1 MADRMT
7 PTQAGGDKPMG
18 EEPEAMAASAVL
30 DDLESLRNRGSAAE
44 QQRDE
49 YLALLQRTRADYENY
64 QKRVQRDQAEE
75 RRSAHAAFARDLL
88 PVVDS
93 LQRALDA
100 ARQEIE
106 RSPLAKGVDLV
117 RSQLLDIFGRYGITP
132 IDALGQ
138 PFDPIGTSRFSSSSG
153 PISPREPWS
162 RSWNPVTPCTSG
174 SSVRPRSLWPRR
186 PILRR
191 ASDPSIVN

>member
-18 EEPEAMAASAVL
+18 EEPDAMAASAVL
-30 DDLESLRNRGSAAE
+30 DDLESLKNRGSAAE

-49 YLALLQRTRADYENY
+49 YLALLQRTRADFENY

-88 PVVDS
+88 PVVDN

-138 PFDPIGTSRFSSSSG
+138 PFDPHRHESVQQQFRPDLAPGTVVEVL
-153 PISPREPWS
+153 EP
-162 RSWNPVTPCTSG
+162 G
-174 SSVRPRSLWPRR
+174 YSLHER
-186 PILRR
+186 ILRPSKVVV
-191 ASDPSIVN
+191 AAPSDSEKG

>member
-7 PTQAGGDKPMG
+7 PTQAGGDKPVG
-18 EEPEAMAASAVL
+18 EEPEAKAASAVL
-30 DDLESLRNRGSAAE
+30 DDLESLRKRGSAAE

-49 YLALLQRTRADYENY
+49 YLALLQRTRADFENY

-75 RRSAHAAFARDLL
+75 RRYAHAAFARDLL
-88 PVVDS
+88 PVVDN

-138 PFDPIGTSRFSSSSG
+138 PFDPLRHESVQQQFRPDLAPGTVVEVL
-153 PISPREPWS
+153 EP
-162 RSWNPVTPCTSG
+162 G
-174 SSVRPRSLWPRR
+174 YSLHER
-186 PILRR
+186 ILRPSKVVV
-191 ASDPSIVN
+191 AAPSDSEKG